1 MTKEREEKI
10 RQYLKERNIPI
21 DSLEANSIIEGI
33 NWADKH
39 PKEGFISIDK
49 ACNWLEDNLFDHA
62 QDAEEL
68 EIEWD
73 PSITTN
79 LIVCDYFNSID
90 DCINDFRK
98 AMEE

>member
-1 MTKEREEKI
+1 MKRDEQIKE
-10 RQYLKERNIPI
+10 YLKERNIPM

-33 NWADKH
+33 EWADEH
-39 PKEGFISIDK
+39 PKEGLISIDK
-49 ACNWLEDNLFDHA
+49 ACEWLEDNLFDHA
-62 QDAEEL
+62 QDEEEV

-98 AMEE
+98 TMEE